1 MGGHDHCS
9 VYGCSNRRSKNSV
22 VSFFRFPVNA
32 HRRRLWKVA
41 SQRDEKT
48 LRITEHTKVC
58 SVHFVTGKPSKDSKH
73 VDFVPTLKLH
83 KREISAKCR
92 TSSTS
97 KKISEWTTSVEKGHS
112 VSANV
117 TTPGKRC
124 RRRLA
129 PYQVPDIGSE
139 VQIPLP
145 ETAKQFPV
153 PLTEIPEE
161 SYFID
166 SQDHAYNASWTSA
179 HAPYNGQ
186 RPSTICEAGT
196 QVPKIVTSDV
206 SSQTCSNVL
215 SDSVLLKQKD
225 SYIQTLKK
233 HIHRL
238 EDQIVNQ
245 PSSFTAKS
253 MLTNDK
259 SVQFWTG
266 LPNKGVFDSLFQYL
280 KGKAQ
285 NLRYDRG
292 NVSVSNNSSDLKV
305 KPGKNRKISLENEF
319 FAVLVRLRVKLL
331 LTDISQRLGISEAH
345 FSKIF
350 STWVRFLRLEL
361 SELMRFPSLRE
372 IQKNLPPQF
381 SRYPNT
387 RVIIDCTEIH
397 VEKPSSLKAQRQTW
411 SNYKHNNTYKALVGI
426 TPDGTVCFLSN
437 LYGGCASDKKITR
450 ECGIVGELVSG
461 DCVMADRGF
470 DIADLLNPKGVQLN
484 IPPFLH
490 AKDGQLTPEQVEETR
505 RIAEV
510 RIHVERAIQRIKSF
524 QILQGTIPLSLHD
537 LVEDIFLT
545 CAILT
550 IFQTPIIK
558 TSCD

>member
-1 MGGHDHCS
+1 MAD
-9 VYGCSNRRSKNSV
+9 
-22 VSFFRFPVNA
+22 
-32 HRRRLWKVA
+32 
-41 SQRDEKT
+41 
-48 LRITEHTKVC
+48 
-58 SVHFVTGKPSKDSKH
+58 
-73 VDFVPTLKLH
+73 
-83 KREISAKCR
+83 
-92 TSSTS
+92 
-97 KKISEWTTSVEKGHS
+97 
-112 VSANV
+112 
-117 TTPGKRC
+117 
-124 RRRLA
+124 
-129 PYQVPDIGSE
+129 
-139 VQIPLP
+139 
-145 ETAKQFPV
+145 
-153 PLTEIPEE
+153 IPEE

-166 SQDHAYNASWTSA
+166 GEDHTYSTSRTSA
-179 HAPYNGQ
+179 FVPYGQ
-186 RPSTICEAGT
+186 SLPYTCEAET
-196 QVPKIVTSDV
+196 EVPQTSTSNV
-206 SSQTCSNVL
+206 SSQTNACNSNVL
-215 SDSVLLKQKD
+215 NDTVLLKQKD
-225 SYIQTLKK
+225 FYIKTLKK
-233 HIHRL
+233 QIQKL
-238 EDQIVNQ
+238 EDKITNQ
-245 PSSFTAKS
+245 PPSFTAKS

-266 LPNKGVFDSLFQYL
+266 LPNKGVFDALFEYL

-285 NLRYDRG
+285 NLRYERG
-292 NVSVSNNSSDLKV
+292 NVPVSSHSAVNDTCAKV
-305 KPGKNRKISLENEF
+305 KPGKRRKISLGNEF

-361 SELMRFPSLRE
+361 SELMRFPSLQE
-372 IQKNLPPQF
+372 VQQNLPPQF
-381 SRYPNT
+381 AKYPNT

-411 SNYKHNNTYKALVGI
+411 SNYKHNNTYKALVGV

-450 ECGIVGELVSG
+450 ECGIVNKLACG

-470 DIADLLNPKGVQLN
+470 DIADLLSPKGVHLN

-537 LVEDIFLT
+537 LVEDIFWT
-545 CAILT
+545 CSILT
-550 IFQTPIIK
+550 NFQTPIIQ
-558 TSCD
+558 SNSG